1 MKGPEIMLELNQLP
15 QMNEVAG
22 FNPADFT
29 RELTNED
36 GTKCLYLDVKY
47 RLLWFRLHCPNGK
60 VDPQIIHADGK
71 SAVVTCRLYADRNDP
86 EDHFL
91 SKATAQRFASADKYG
106 DRFLEI
112 AETAA
117 IGRALAEA
125 GYGTQFCSTKDML
138 DQIVVDAPIEV
149 EKPEAVE
156 ETVTEDPPIIAIQES
171 ASPTIVRK
179 TLDDYLNTMTLEEA
193 ESVVIDIGLYSGQTL
208 GEIAIKKPKD
218 LEWYIKYYSGKNLA
232 LKAGATLLVRAAMQ
246 KAG

>member
-1 MKGPEIMLELNQLP
+1 MSEFNSFPH
-15 QMNEVAG
+15 MNEVEG

-29 RELTNED
+29 RELINED
-36 GTKCLYLDVKY
+36 GGKSLYLDVKY

-60 VDPQIIHADGK
+60 VDPQIIHSDGK

-86 EDHFL
+86 EDQFL
-91 SKATAQRFASADKYG
+91 AKATAQRFASADKYG

-125 GYGTQFCSTKDML
+125 GYGTQFCGTREDML
-138 DQIVVDAPIEV
+138 DQVIVDAPV
-149 EKPEAVE
+149 EMEKTDENNEPTVVLSIAKPEAEAKE
-156 ETVTEDPPIIAIQES
+156 EVHPQ
-171 ASPTIVRK
+171 RN

-193 ESVVIDIGLYSGQTL
+193 ENVVVDIGLYSGQTL
-208 GEIAIKKPKD
+208 GEIALKKPKD
-218 LEWYIKYYSGKNLA
+218 LDWYIKYYSGKNLA
-232 LKAGATLLVRAAMQ
+232 LKAGAMLLVRAAMQ